1 MSFATKIIEE
11 AYKKNKGI
19 ILVLFPTEPK
29 GRLSTLAVHLSFVN
43 GSHMP
48 CLGLQSSL
56 HHHKVDE
63 ELEISGKPNK
73 LVARLKSN
81 PKIKVDVNGF
91 YFNRLSINT
100 YALVVPYLT
109 STEQEVLNLLKRS
122 KAIKEL
128 RTKRNIYSN

>member
-19 ILVLFPTEPK
+19 ILVLFSTEPK
-29 GRLSTLAVHLSFVN
+29 GMLSTLAVHLSFVN
-43 GSHMP
+43 GSRMP
-48 CLGLQSSL
+48 YLGLQSSL
-56 HHHKVDE
+56 HHHKFDD

-73 LVARLKSN
+73 LVARLNNN

-100 YALVVPYLT
+100 YAFVLPYLT
-109 STEQEVLNLLKRS
+109 SNDQEVANILQKN
-122 KAIKEL
+122 KAIKEI
-128 RTKRNIYSN
+128 RTKRNIYSK